1 MNKIFKFVVPIF
13 VASSLLIPTTTNAYN
28 TDVESV
34 IIKEQNLKPS
44 DFTSI
49 LYTQTSPRT
58 YSSKSFTVN
67 SLQDLVSA
75 MREIDRELYSYAF
88 FKSDVMTTKELKD
101 FYKKYQS
108 NIPGLINMN
117 TLANYSVEGGNLLF
131 VFKDNTDRSQLFS
144 AKQYR
149 EAFNIFVDKLMEEV
163 KGETDEET
171 ILNLYNWIYENY
183 SYEASS
189 GSSMRVSNLAKGKM
203 ACNGFSRLVAEVL
216 HKLDIPVR
224 IVRGNYHFWNLATID
239 GTTTTID
246 ITTDIVL
253 RKKYYT
259 LGKSTLEHRE
269 KTGSVGFY
277 DASFNGNNLTQAKD
291 FNFAVSRLMY

>member
-1 MNKIFKFVVPIF
+1 MNKVFKFVVPIF
-13 VASSLLIPTTTNAYN
+13 MTSSLLIPTTTNAYY

-67 SLQDLVSA
+67 SFEDLVSA

-88 FKSDVMTTKELKD
+88 LKSDIMTTKELKD
-101 FYKKYQS
+101 FYSKHQL
-108 NIPGLINMN
+108 NITGLININ
-117 TLANYSVEGGNLLF
+117 TLANYSVESGNLLF
-131 VFKDNTDRSQLFS
+131 IFKDATDRSQLFS

-149 EAFNIFVDKLMEEV
+149 EALNIFVDKLAEQV

-171 ILNLYNWIYENY
+171 VLNLYDWIYQNY
-183 SYEASS
+183 YYEASS
-189 GSSMRVSNLAKGKM
+189 ASSMRVSNLAKGKM

-216 HKLDIPVR
+216 HKSGIPVR
-224 IVRGNYHFWNLATID
+224 IVKGNSHYWNLVTID
-239 GTTTTID
+239 DVTTTID

-269 KTGSVGFY
+269 KTGLVGFY
-277 DASFNGNNLTQAKD
+277 DASFNGSNLTQAKD
-291 FNFAVSRLMY
+291 FNFAVNSVMY